1 MHRDARAAVLAA
13 LRKIFDGSWVRHVGV
28 DGGRTLSW
36 QGKVAVLAAC
46 TPTID
51 THHAVMASMGERF
64 LLYRLPKPSGQDLV
78 KRALTHTGQETAM
91 RQELAQAVA
100 GLFAAVQLPTDPSQ
114 RSADDEARLIALA
127 SLAARC
133 RSAVERN
140 SYTREIELIPDPEVP
155 ARLALTLLRLL
166 VGMRSLGVPEQEQ
179 WAVLIKVAKDCIP
192 ALRLRIVELL
202 GAFQH
207 PMKTSQ
213 IAVHVRYPSQTV
225 RRALEDLTAHGIV
238 IRQGKAH
245 EKDTDLWAISDWTD
259 KHFREGIG
267 AFPETSRGEGE
278 D

>member
-1 MHRDARAAVLAA
+1 
-13 LRKIFDGSWVRHVGV
+13 
-28 DGGRTLSW
+28 
-36 QGKVAVLAAC
+36 VLAAC

-78 KRALTHTGQETAM
+78 KRALAHTGQETAM

-140 SYTREIELIPDPEVP
+140 GYTRAIELIPDPEVP

-166 VGMRSLGVPEQEQ
+166 VGMRSLGVPEAEQ
-179 WAVLIKVAKDCIP
+179 WAVLIKVAQDCIP

-202 GAFQH
+202 GAFQVS
-207 PMKTSQ
+207 MKTSE
-213 IAVHVRYPSQTV
+213 IAVRVRYPSQTV

-238 IRQGKAH
+238 IRQGVC
-245 EKDTDLWAISDWTD
+245 S
-259 KHFREGIG
+259 GYV
-267 AFPETSRGEGE
+267 
-278 D
+278 